1 MTRLPFSSL
10 LPQRTARILAAAAL
24 ALAGAALPAFAAVPR
39 VVSDEIDPLSLVP
52 FTVASGRAEQ
62 PVSVQ
67 GNPFAAPGIAD
78 EVTRIMTQGF
88 GGGRTRFVP
97 AAAPAAGSGPAR
109 APYYSL
115 VFNPAHG
122 LLPDALCSSGPVATG
137 PARGAIVVRA
147 ATCLDGQAQSAVT
160 GYLDQA
166 SGPDDPGFTRLVR
179 DLTQRLMTL

>member
-1 MTRLPFSSL
+1 MTRFPFSSL
-10 LPQRTARILAAAAL
+10 RPQRPARILAAAAL
-24 ALAGAALPAFAAVPR
+24 ALAGGALPAFAAVPR
-39 VVSDEIDPLSLVP
+39 VVSDEIDPVSRVP

-67 GNPFAAPGIAD
+67 GNPFTTPGFAD
-78 EVTRIMTQGF
+78 AVTRIMTQAF

-97 AAAPAAGSGPAR
+97 VAAPTAESGPAR
-109 APYYSL
+109 MPNYSL

-122 LLPDALCSSGPVATG
+122 LLPDALCSGGPVATEPGRG
-137 PARGAIVVRA
+137 PIVVRA

-166 SGPDDPGFTRLVR
+166 AGPDDPGFTGLVR
-179 DLTQRLMTL
+179 DLTQRLMDL